1 MYNAMKQV
9 ILGLLVI
16 ASVATPAL
24 AHPAT
29 TSPPVATS
37 LIEPVDA
44 PHRNCGGACLKS
56 GSLQWFCTPAQS
68 CALSCATAPPRMLC
82 NGGR

>member
-1 MYNAMKQV
+1 MMRSIV
-9 ILGLLVI
+9 GLFFIVVAAAPAI
-16 ASVATPAL
+16 ARPAPATPSVN
-24 AHPAT
+24 PA
-29 TSPPVATS
+29 S

-56 GSLQWFCTPAQS
+56 GTLQWFCGRAQS

-82 NGGR
+82 ADGR